1 MKFCMLV
8 DLDITHRCRM
18 TTMMKMMMMMIRMMM
33 MNIMMKIKIAIT
45 WTIFKVGGTDLCVR
59 GQNNT

>member
-1 MKFCMLV
+1 MKFCIVV

-18 TTMMKMMMMMIRMMM
+18 TTMMKMMMMIRMMM

-45 WTIFKVGGTDLCVR
+45 QTIFKLR
-59 GQNNT
+59 GPDFSW

>member
-1 MKFCMLV
+1 MVV

-18 TTMMKMMMMMIRMMM
+18 TTMMKMMMMMM

-45 WTIFKVGGTDLCVR
+45 WTIYKLGAGRGKDDKVAFFVR
-59 GQNNT
+59 NYT